1 MGNGLSVICVGAV
14 FVGGRK
20 LDRAIFDR
28 QAGVA
33 EQSLDNVLFGH
44 RVGEA
49 HIAIPQ
55 RRHRGGIARLS
66 DFSVFIEREIHRRR
80 IALRVGLL
88 LGKRKRHRFAH
99 DFGSFRV
106 AFAFFL
112 GYVRRARH
120 GGTTANLR
128 DGLIFRGSEQCNQ
141 IRSGKAAALLFRIGR
156 LGGVFQRDGR
166 RT

>member
-1 MGNGLSVICVGAV
+1 MLGPVKRGGRLAREGVLFLGNSLSVVCVGAV
-14 FVGGRK
+14 FAGGRK
-20 LDRAIFDR
+20 LNRAIFNR
-28 QAGVA
+28 QAGIA
-33 EQSLDNVLFGH
+33 EQGLNNVLFGH

-66 DFSVFIEREIHRRR
+66 DFSIFIEREIHRRR

-99 DFGSFRV
+99 DFGGLRI

-112 GYVRRARH
+112 GYVGRARH
-120 GGTTANLR
+120 GGTTTNLR
-128 DGLIFRGSEQCNQ
+128 DGLIFR
-141 IRSGKAAALLFRIGR
+141 
-156 LGGVFQRDGR
+156 
-166 RT
+166 